1 MREGGRTLLA
11 TEQSRMGLQ
20 ANFLLKSA
28 VVNTSQGRHR
38 AWREWEHLPKA
49 EGEACALC
57 FGLLTWCLLENLA
70 LLKFLANSL
79 ISWWARLGSNQ

>member
-1 MREGGRTLLA
+1 
-11 TEQSRMGLQ
+11 MGLQ

-49 EGEACALC
+49 EGEASLAAVHYALV
-57 FGLLTWCLLENLA
+57 CLLGAYSKTLPCLN
-70 LLKFLANSL
+70 F
-79 ISWWARLGSNQ
+79 